1 MVTQTINLNMVP
13 GAVCPVIHLNQYD
26 KDADSL
32 KFNLYDNSGSFS
44 IPSSSAIVLNGT
56 KPDGYGF
63 SYSAT
68 YSGNEV
74 TASVDEQMTAVA
86 GEVKC
91 ELRITKS
98 GNVVGTQNFILMVEP
113 AALDENTVISDS
125 DIPAIAAAA
134 DYAAEAASSAAEAA
148 STLSS
153 TVKKSDIVNNST
165 YTGAT
170 GEKVLDASMG
180 KTLKDAT
187 DGKVSKS
194 GDTMTGDLVF
204 ASDSGVSFLNRTRI
218 YDSASST
225 SGAFYILSSPNFTNQ
240 SQFLFGTNGR
250 LAVRTRTRE
259 STSSDWGEWS
269 AYSYIN

>member
-13 GAVCPVIHLNQYD
+13 GSVYPVVHVNQFD
-26 KDADSL
+26 NDAGAL
-32 KFNLYDNSGSFS
+32 IFKLYNGAAFS
-44 IPSSSAIVLNGT
+44 IPSSSAVVINGT

-68 YSGNEV
+68 YSGNVV
-74 TASVDEQMTAVA
+74 TADVTQQMTAVA

-91 ELRITKS
+91 ELRITK
-98 GNVVGTQNFILMVEP
+98 GTDVVGTQNFTLMVEP
-113 AALDENTVISDS
+113 AALDSGTVVSDS

-134 DYAAEAASSAAEAA
+134 DYAAAAAASAAEAA
-148 STLSS
+148 ATLSS
-153 TVKKSDIVNNST
+153 
-165 YTGAT
+165 
-170 GEKVLDASMG
+170 
-180 KTLKDAT
+180 
-187 DGKVSKS
+187 KVSKS

-204 ASDSGVSFLNRTRI
+204 GSNSGVIFWNSTRI

-225 SGAFYILSSPNFTNQ
+225 SGAFYILSSPNFTSQ
-240 SQFLFGTNGR
+240 SQFLFGTNGK
-250 LAVRTRTRE
+250 LGVRTRTRE